1 MKFTD
6 LSPSQDEL
14 AEKLEQLRAIDNGI
28 KIHALIKDYSSIS
41 IDTEQDLE
49 TLIGLLTSE
58 PEKQLINENKNN

>member
-28 KIHALIKDYSSIS
+28 KIHALIKDYNSIS
-41 IDTEQDLE
+41 IDTKQDLE
-49 TLIGLLTSE
+49 TLVGLLTSE
-58 PEKQLINENKNN
+58 SEKQLINENKNN

>member
-58 PEKQLINENKNN
+58 SEK

>member
-1 MKFTD
+1 MKFTN
-6 LSPSQDEL
+6 LSPSKDEL

-41 IDTEQDLE
+41 IDTELDLE

-58 PEKQLINENKNN
+58 SEKQPTNENKNN